1 MKRTSNELSKR
12 HEVDSIEK
20 QIDERVQNYCQEI
33 DRTYTE
39 RLCERYRDLVPAHR
53 IEAVKDLPTRFE
65 DRKKF
70 EQSYRE
76 ATGGEEAENVV
87 GFSRGTL
94 EPAQVESEHDQI
106 RKTTIH
112 ERLHQLADPRAEQ
125 LLGTKMNEGI
135 TEDLAIRELGSEWD
149 PELPRSYTKERALAS
164 KVRELCG
171 DQAVEQAYF
180 RGDTRE
186 LKVCLDRQLGK
197 NNLERLQD
205 LEDDPAQLAA
215 EQLE

>member
-1 MKRTSNELSKR
+1 MKRSSNELSER
-12 HEVDSIEK
+12 RDVDPIEK
-20 QIDERVQNYCQEI
+20 QIDDRVQTYCREI
-33 DRTYTE
+33 DNTYTE
-39 RLCERYRDLVPAHR
+39 RLCERYGRMVPPER
-53 IEAVKDLPTRFE
+53 IQAVKDLPTVFE
-65 DRKKF
+65 DRQKF

-76 ATGGEEAENVV
+76 ATGGQEAENVV

-94 EPAQVESEHDQI
+94 EPAHVESEHDQI

-112 ERLHQLADPRAEQ
+112 ERLHQLADPRAEE
-125 LLGTKMNEGI
+125 LLGTELNEGI

-186 LKVCLDRQLGK
+186 LKACLDRQLGK
-197 NNLERLQD
+197 SNLERLQA
-205 LEDDPAQLAA
+205 LEDDSAQLAA